1 MVLDGVIQQIE
12 AQKHIDEAS
21 RSKPQIVHE
30 HVLSAEQMQSQTDLG
45 TRLAQSGIGFSEY
58 LLNHLSATG
67 EAVLKGLNLLNPLHA
82 KSAHAAEPTT
92 TMIDGIVSAPGKF
105 KIPSAERAE
114 QDMVTPVDA
123 LCNMIP
129 NLSEVF
135 TKDFDNQKYM
145 PNLTAKD
152 AQKFLALLSH
162 IKGQK
167 RAKMVIEDPTYKY
180 VKPLVK
186 ALADQTGKPTILYV
200 YADDLSVR
208 EDSLFTA
215 TRGMG
220 AVTYHLMQNYGDLFN
235 FVKLKLGTRGHI
247 DKKIATYVSEEFGV
261 FADRAAGRK
270 TGYPAQFFFDAKG
283 NHLVGQNV
291 YGGERTLKGFY
302 KWLDKGLLHLPR
314 ELLGDKDFEIYKGRA
329 FKSITPEHLYVMG
342 VPATD
347 VRTPEGFFK
356 ARSTPFD
363 GRGKYNTDINA
374 GEDVKWCKY
383 AINEL
388 TGDLKSSKYEELKPV
403 LAAHGIN
410 PEMLKKLVTSVKKEK
425 TRFFD
430 DGYVVFENFDQ
441 GKSYVF
447 KGKEGIASAILAL
460 Y

>member
-45 TRLAQSGIGFSEY
+45 TRLAQSGIGFSDY
-58 LLNHLSATG
+58 FLNTLSDVG
-67 EAVLKGLNLLNPLHA
+67 ETVLKGLNLLNPLHA
-82 KSAHAAEPTT
+82 KSAYAAEPTT

-186 ALADQTGKPTILYV
+186 ALADQTGKPTVLLLYS
-200 YADDLSVR
+200 DGLKIDENR
-208 EDSLFTA
+208 LFTL
-215 TRGMG
+215 TRGRG
-220 AVTYHLMQNYGDLFN
+220 AEFFHAYQNYSDIIN
-235 FVKLKLGTRGHI
+235 FQKLKIGNGANAN
-247 DKKIATYVSEEFGV
+247 KKIATYISKQFG
-261 FADRAAGRK
+261 FERGF
-270 TGYPAQFFFDAKG
+270 PAIMFFTVDGKY
-283 NHLVGQNV
+283 
-291 YGGERTLKGFY
+291 YGTSHGGLRTLDEFY
-302 KWLDKGLLHLPR
+302 ERLDKSLLHLPR
-314 ELLGDKDFEIYKGRA
+314 ELLGDKDGEVYLRMGFNTVHPSHAYAMASPVDPKKGYPKDTRLIPRGKRGFKGQNRTWVGVGKGTTVVKYDPGEFTRD
-329 FKSITPEHLYVMG
+329 FKSKEHHKHIADTLRSYG
-342 VPATD
+342 IS
-347 VRTPEGFFK
+347 PEGVMK
-356 ARSTPFD
+356 LIKDNNTQYRTMLFD
-363 GRGKYNTDINA
+363 T
-374 GEDVKWCKY
+374 GEMAY
-383 AINEL
+383 
-388 TGDLKSSKYEELKPV
+388 
-403 LAAHGIN
+403 
-410 PEMLKKLVTSVKKEK
+410 
-425 TRFFD
+425 F
-430 DGYVVFENFDQ
+430 
-441 GKSYVF
+441 
-447 KGKEGIASAILAL
+447 GKEGIYVIKGNKGMAKAVDQS

>member
-45 TRLAQSGIGFSEY
+45 TRLAQSGIGFSDY
-58 LLNHLSATG
+58 FLNTLSDVG
-67 EAVLKGLNLLNPLHA
+67 ETVLKGLNLLNPLHA
-82 KSAHAAEPTT
+82 KSAYAAEPTT

-186 ALADQTGKPTILYV
+186 ALADQTGKPTVLLLYS
-200 YADDLSVR
+200 DGLKIDENR
-208 EDSLFTA
+208 LFTL
-215 TRGMG
+215 TRGRG
-220 AVTYHLMQNYGDLFN
+220 AEFFHAYQNYGDIIN
-235 FVKLKLGTRGHI
+235 FQKLKIGNGANAN
-247 DKKIATYVSEEFGV
+247 KKIATYISKQFG
-261 FADRAAGRK
+261 FERGF
-270 TGYPAQFFFDAKG
+270 PAIMFFTVDGKY
-283 NHLVGQNV
+283 
-291 YGGERTLKGFY
+291 YGTSHGGLRTLDEFY
-302 KWLDKGLLHLPR
+302 ERLDKSLLHLPR
-314 ELLGDKDFEIYKGRA
+314 ELLGDKDGEIYRGRA
-329 FKSITPEHLYVMG
+329 FKSITPEHLYAMG